1 MLYSWG
7 KKGRGEDAREKG
19 IFRRIIKIFTY
30 VRVNVKEVSTGLSFK
45 MLAISII
52 KHLSV
57 IKAYIMMMRRRISK
71 ALTFLEIT
79 LNCLLLF

>member
-7 KKGRGEDAREKG
+7 KNGSEENARKKG

-30 VRVNVKEVSTGLSFK
+30 VRVNVKEVSNGLSFK

-57 IKAYIMMMRRRISK
+57 IKAYIMMIWK
-71 ALTFLEIT
+71 KYQKH
-79 LNCLLLF
+79 